1 MGPPHIGVF
10 FLPNDNNHTYNSPP
24 SFKPILD
31 SIPPDGDPRF
41 ALQYEAGDYGYD
53 DDAWHFR
60 GCRHSLLLLLV
71 CSRRKPSYRQAL
83 VWDPVSE
90 DEPCFLYLP
99 PGFDGIASIALQGA
113 VLCAEAGERHVHGGC
128 HSSPLKDVL
137 ASSAGA
143 GNDHPTPTALACV
156 YSSETDSW
164 GDLITTPV
172 PFETA
177 VTVGSRTVLVG
188 NSVYWF
194 LFGARVGILEFVL
207 DTESLSV
214 IEMPSRAYADH
225 RGLYLS
231 TLAEDGGLG
240 FIAMSMSG
248 FTAQLWVRTTDDSGG
263 ADGWVQ
269 GQKIELDRLLSPV
282 LGHVRGGV
290 AFDGDDN
297 VMFVSA
303 GCSVYMVHLPSM
315 QIKKIFEND
324 SSADCSVHSIHP
336 FTSNYPAVADEETVT
351 AEESQGSNIS
361 KEAQQ

>member
-24 SFKPILD
+24 SLKPILD
-31 SIPPDGDPRF
+31 SIPPGGDPRF

-128 HSSPLKDVL
+128 HSSPLKVVL

-164 GDLITTPV
+164 AI
-172 PFETA
+172 
-177 VTVGSRTVLVG
+177 
-188 NSVYWF
+188 
-194 LFGARVGILEFVL
+194 
-207 DTESLSV
+207 
-214 IEMPSRAYADH
+214 
-225 RGLYLS
+225 
-231 TLAEDGGLG
+231 
-240 FIAMSMSG
+240 
-248 FTAQLWVRTTDDSGG
+248 
-263 ADGWVQ
+263 
-269 GQKIELDRLLSPV
+269 
-282 LGHVRGGV
+282 
-290 AFDGDDN
+290 
-297 VMFVSA
+297 
-303 GCSVYMVHLPSM
+303 
-315 QIKKIFEND
+315 
-324 SSADCSVHSIHP
+324 
-336 FTSNYPAVADEETVT
+336 
-351 AEESQGSNIS
+351 
-361 KEAQQ
+361 